1 MINKIKNI
9 PLYNEVLDLANKSE
23 YSLSVFP
30 YDKGDLQY
38 NEALGYHDVDLSGK
52 EIKIGISKKCSDVT
66 LIAVHE
72 LLHAKFF
79 LKGFPKLQI
88 YPKVNLSPG
97 AEKSVL
103 EVENIA
109 QHTLIYPE
117 MKRLS
122 YSQEKYDMEY
132 FNGVKEDNSKK
143 FDGANKINRA
153 LKLLEVYYRLPGK
166 MNEIDEEV
174 SKQQPIDYNLYR
186 KMRKSF
192 DKTETPQGMKKGI
205 VDNIKLIDKFVK
217 KRTGKDTFLR
227 YLCKLA
233 IGFTEYQLQ
242 QKARRVITPIKFNE
256 FPDSFLVHKDHDF
269 CIGFINGR
277 AMPIQQLEILLDKN
291 TVKELYHK
299 NIIQKG

>member
-1 MINKIKNI
+1 MINEIKNI
-9 PLYNEVLDLANKSE
+9 PLYSKVLDLATNSG
-23 YSLSVFP
+23 YSFSVFL
-30 YDKGDLQY
+30 YDKGDLHY

-52 EIKIGISKKCSDVT
+52 EIKIGISKKCSDVIP
-66 LIAVHE
+66 IAVHE

-88 YPKVNLSPG
+88 YTKVNLSPG

-117 MKRLS
+117 MKRLG
-122 YSQEKYDMEY
+122 YSQEKYDLEY

-143 FDGANKINRA
+143 FDGANKISRA
-153 LKLLEVYYRLPGK
+153 LKLLEVYYRLPRK

-174 SKQQPIDYNLYR
+174 SKQQPIDYSLYR

-217 KRTGKDTFLR
+217 KQTGEDTFLR
-227 YLCKLA
+227 YLCKLD

-242 QKARRVITPIKFNE
+242 QKASRFITPIKFNE
-256 FPDSFLVHKDHDF
+256 FPDSFLVHKEHDF

-277 AMPIQQLEILLDKN
+277 AMPIEKLKVLLENN
-291 TVKELYHK
+291 TIEELYHK